1 MGAIYFI
8 LAAVAAGFVDEILT
22 SAAGDG
28 DVSNYDYHFV
38 PGVGAVFGSHADC
51 R

>member
-8 LAAVAAGFVDEILT
+8 LAIATAGTVAEILT
-22 SAAGDG
+22 AAVGDG
-28 DVSNYDYHFV
+28 DISNYDYHFV